1 MTPAEILRRRLENQ
15 ALART
20 SFRTAEEVVAWFGAV
35 QAQDYLGS
43 LWALGQRMR
52 GATEAVVEAAES
64 RRAIVRTWPM
74 RGTLHFVAA
83 ADVRWMTQL
92 LAPRVL
98 ARNAARIKRE
108 VGVDAAVVARCRE
121 VLARERSKA
130 AGGSSA
136 ARSTRRS
143 RPGGSAP
150 ATRAACTSSAGLR
163 WRARSVSPAAAAS
176 STPSRCSTTGSRD
189 RHPWHAMPRWPS
201 LPRATSPVMARRAW
215 PDFTWW
221 AGITAED
228 AHVAADAA
236 RPRLASEVIGQREY
250 YWSARSRKR
259 LHGAATPRV
268 KLLPAFD
275 EYTVAYEDRSL
286 LLADAKKVDS
296 MGLLSSVVVA
306 DGIVIGTWKRS
317 LARDGVQITAKLS
330 RPLRLAEGEALAE
343 SARMLGRFLGL
354 PARLDISA
362 PRAPRSR
369 IAAARPAPRRGA
381 Q

>member
-20 SFRTAEEVVAWFGAV
+20 SFRAPEEVVAWFGAV

-52 GATEAVVEAAES
+52 GATEAGVEAAES

-121 VLARERSKA
+121 VLARELEGGRRLERGALYQALEARRIRTGNSRGLHILGWLAMEGTICLAGRSGKQHTFALLDDWIPPTPPLERTA
-130 AGGSSA
+130 ALAALAARYFTSHGPATLLDFMWWAGVTVKDARVALDA
-136 ARSTRRS
+136 ARS
-143 RPGGSAP
+143 
-150 ATRAACTSSAGLR
+150 
-163 WRARSVSPAAAAS
+163 
-176 STPSRCSTTGSRD
+176 
-189 RHPWHAMPRWPS
+189 
-201 LPRATSPVMARRAW
+201 
-215 PDFTWW
+215 
-221 AGITAED
+221 
-228 AHVAADAA
+228 
-236 RPRLASEVIGQREY
+236 RLSSEVIGAREY
-250 YWSARSRKR
+250 HWSARSRKR
-259 LHGAATPRV
+259 IHGPASPRV

-275 EYTVAYEDRSL
+275 EYTVAYEDRAL
-286 LLADAKKVDS
+286 LLAGAKKVNS
-296 MGLLSSVVVA
+296 MGVLSQVVVA
-306 DGIVIGTWKRS
+306 DGFVVGNWKRS
-317 LARDGVQITAKLS
+317 FDKDAVRITAKLL
-330 RPLRLAEGEALAE
+330 RPLTLAQNAALTD
-343 SARMLGRFLGL
+343 SARAFGRFLGL
-354 PARLDISA
+354 PVTLQVRT
-362 PRAPRSR
+362 PRATP
-369 IAAARPAPRRGA
+369 